1 MDTPTR
7 IAATIH
13 PAPTLSFLAFF
24 LSLGIGCGGAAPATD
39 PAPRDTF
46 QEDRPLVIVATTG
59 PVGDLAR
66 RVAGDRA
73 EVTTLMGPG
82 VDPHLYTAVR
92 DDYVRLEAA
101 DVVLYNGLHLE
112 GRMGEVLER
121 LAERRPVFAVTQKL
135 VENKDPRLRAAEGFE
150 GYPDPHVWHDAALWA
165 DCVLSVG
172 ESLARF
178 DPKNADGYRERSQA
192 YADELGALHRACKAQ
207 IATIPPQNR
216 VLVTAHDAFGYF
228 SAAYGL
234 ESIGLKGVSTEDQ
247 VDLGHMTR
255 VVDLLVSRK
264 TPCVFVETAVAPKIM
279 EALAEPCQERGHN
292 LMIGGELY
300 ADALGAQG
308 SGAETYVGMIR
319 ANITAIV
326 LGLGGEPLDW
336 DAAYAP

>member
-13 PAPTLSFLAFF
+13 PALVPTFLAF
-24 LSLGIGCGGAAPATD
+24 SLCLGVGCGG
-39 PAPRDTF
+39 PAPTKSPVPAATF

-66 RVAGDRA
+66 RVAGEGA
-73 EVTTLMGPG
+73 QVTTLMGPG

-92 DDYVRLEAA
+92 DDYVRLERA

-121 LAERRPVFAVTQKL
+121 LAERRPVFAVTQTL
-135 VENKDPRLRAAEGFE
+135 VDKKDPRLRAAEGFE

-165 DCVLSVG
+165 DCAVSVG
-172 ESLARF
+172 ESLAAF
-178 DPKNADGYRERSQA
+178 DPNSAEGYRERSQA
-192 YADELGALHRACKAQ
+192 YAAELRTLHRACKAQ
-207 IATIPPQNR
+207 IATIPESNR

-247 VDLGHMTR
+247 VDLGHMAQ
-255 VVDLLVSRK
+255 VVDLLVTRK

-279 EALAEPCQERGHN
+279 EALAEPCQERGHSVK
-292 LMIGGELY
+292 IGAELY
-300 ADALGAQG
+300 ADALGAAG
-308 SGAETYVGMIR
+308 SGAETYVAMIR
-319 ANITAIV
+319 ANVTAIV
-326 LGLGGEPLDW
+326 VGLGGEPLDW
-336 DAAYAP
+336 DAAGAP